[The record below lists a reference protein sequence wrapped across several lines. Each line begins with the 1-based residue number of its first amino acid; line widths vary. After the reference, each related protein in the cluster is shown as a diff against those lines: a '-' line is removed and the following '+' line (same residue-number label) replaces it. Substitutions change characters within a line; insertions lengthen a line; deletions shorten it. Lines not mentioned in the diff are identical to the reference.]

1 MGSTGGNLERQRVVY
16 RDMRKLLAVPAALA
30 ALALACAVGLAQ
42 DDSNFANSSDVF
54 SQMHP
59 DSSGAIAQEIMHAPV
74 GDVLA
79 VYIGHTARQMYTKQ
93 DELLIVLSG
102 HGTANVGYPSYTIQP
117 GSVVSIPRN
126 TAFQILSNGKSPIK
140 AYVIASP
147 SDNPNDKH
155 VLEP

>member
-1 MGSTGGNLERQRVVY
+1 
-16 RDMRKLLAVPAALA
+16 MRKLLVVPAVLS

-42 DDSNFANSSDVF
+42 DASNFADSSTVF
-54 SQMHP
+54 SQMHANTN
-59 DSSGAIAQEIMHAPV
+59 GAIEQQIMHAPA

-79 VYIGHTARQMYTKQ
+79 VFIGRTARQMYSKQ

-102 HGTANVGYPSYTIQP
+102 HGTANVGYPSYQIQP

-126 TAFQILSNGKSPIK
+126 TAFQIVSNGRAPIK
-140 AYVIASP
+140 AYVIATP
-147 SDNPNDKH
+147 GDNPNDKR